1 MTDYTEL
8 KRKIDED
15 YTLKRREEENF
26 LLNHWKEFFS
36 IKMSLETLVHE
47 EFEKLINSLE
57 LIPASTGK
65 NKSGKAKIL
74 NYFTS
79 YKPENQSFEIKITK
93 MELPDGRIM
102 DDSKFITKVYG
113 CPHMF
118 TYRICGKNGEV
129 HEKVKIF
136 KEKYHIKSIKNVNH
150 NCEHRKSIKKVE
162 E

>member
-1 MTDYTEL
+1 
-8 KRKIDED
+8 
-15 YTLKRREEENF
+15 
-26 LLNHWKEFFS
+26 
-36 IKMSLETLVHE
+36 
-47 EFEKLINSLE
+47 
-57 LIPASTGK
+57 
-65 NKSGKAKIL
+65 
-74 NYFTS
+74 
-79 YKPENQSFEIKITK
+79 